1 MLRRSFRCHEGSC
14 EFYDRQVTVVT
25 LLHPGSMGAAV
36 GAQASRNGVTVR
48 WVAAG
53 RSVATRRR
61 ATEAGLDE
69 CPDLATALQDCD
81 IVLSICPP
89 AYAEDVARS
98 VAGYAGV
105 YLDANAISP
114 ARVQRLAGL
123 LPGAVV
129 VDGGIIGGPP
139 TTPGTTRLYVSG
151 NSEPIPALF
160 ADTALDVV
168 TLPGEVGQAS
178 ALKLAYASY
187 QKASRVLAAIA
198 HALAREHDVEDQLV
212 REAELLHSRPLADL
226 DVFCAAAARAW
237 RWAPEMREVNDALQA
252 AGLPGGMA
260 LGAADA
266 LGRWTSVKDR
276 DDLDVDEVLGLL
288 AGYPRG

>member
-1 MLRRSFRCHEGSC
+1 VEANTPRSTIGE
-14 EFYDRQVTVVT
+14 VTVVT

-36 GAQASRNGVTVR
+36 GAQAAQNEATVR

-53 RSVATRRR
+53 RSAASSRR
-61 ATEAGLDE
+61 ATEAGLVE
-69 CPDLATALQDCD
+69 CADLATALRDCD
-81 IVLSICPP
+81 VVLSICPP

-98 VAGYAGV
+98 VAGYKGI

-114 ARVQRLAGL
+114 ARAQRLAEL
-123 LPGAVV
+123 LPTAVV

-139 TTPGTTRLYVSG
+139 YTPGTTRLYVSG
-151 NSEPIPALF
+151 RGEPIAALF
-160 ADTALDVV
+160 DGTALEVV
-168 TLPGEVGQAS
+168 TLPGVVGQAS

-198 HALAREHDVEDQLV
+198 HALAREHDVADQLV
-212 REAELLHSRPLADL
+212 HEAELLHSRPLADL
-226 DVFCAAAARAW
+226 DVFCSAAARAW
-237 RWAPEMREVNDALQA
+237 RWAPEMREINDALRA

-266 LGRWTSVKDR
+266 LERWTSVKDR
-276 DDLDVDEVLGLL
+276 GDLKLDDVLALL
-288 AGYPRG
+288 AGG